1 MHNKENDVDII
12 DKKLLLINI
21 KDSTNLCIHSNTSQ
35 GVQLEQ
41 CEPIELGDEWSHG
54 AFGSVHVVD
63 TPTGRIAVKRVPEL
77 PDHIN
82 RELDTCM
89 RLASDNHP
97 NIVQLLG
104 YWTENINLTTRCLY
118 LVMEFMPETLGC
130 VLERLLIEN
139 MRMKH
144 VRMCSLMGQL
154 ASALDYLELIQLMHR
169 DIKPDNILVNVLTN
183 RLVLADFGSAKFVEP
198 GKPNVTYVCTRF
210 YRAPCLILN
219 RDIYSTS
226 VDMWAFGCVLAE
238 FAYGGP
244 LFKGDT
250 QTDVM
255 ARIIRIR
262 GMVTVDDIAHMPTHS
277 PETIDMGGIGLCSTP
292 TSWSKVFSRR
302 IHNKRVN
309 TSYGEGYERIL
320 DSCLKWNPSS
330 RISAHNLSRDIFWEK

>member
-21 KDSTNLCIHSNTSQ
+21 KDSTNLCIHSNTSP

-77 PDHIN
+77 SDHIN

-104 YWTENINLTTRCLY
+104 YWTENINPTTRCLY

-144 VRMCSLMGQL
+144 VRMSLLMGQL

-183 RLVLADFGSAKFVEP
+183 RLVLADFGSAKFVEH

-226 VDMWAFGCVLAE
+226 VDIWAFGCVLAE

-277 PETIDMGGIGLCSTP
+277 PETIDIGGIGLCSTP
-292 TSWSKVFSRR
+292 TPWSKVFSRR

-330 RISAHNLSRDIFWEK
+330 RVSAHNLSRDIFWEK

>member
-1 MHNKENDVDII
+1 MHGKEI
-12 DKKLLLINI
+12 DINI
-21 KDSTNLCIHSNTSQ
+21 NNLKDVTNLYTTH
-35 GVQLEQ
+35 GVQLKQ
-41 CEPIELGDEWSHG
+41 CAPFELGDEWSSG

-77 PDHIN
+77 SGHIN

-89 RLASDNHP
+89 HLASENHP

-104 YWTENINLTTRCLY
+104 YWTENINSTIRCLY
-118 LVMEFMPETLGC
+118 LVMEFMPETLGDIMK
-130 VLERLLIEN
+130 RLLIEN

-144 VRMCSLMGQL
+144 VRMIALMRQL
-154 ASALDYLELIQLMHR
+154 ANALEHLERLQLMHR
-169 DIKPDNILVNVLTN
+169 DIKPDNILVNLLTN

-219 RDIYSTS
+219 RSMYSTS
-226 VDMWAFGCVLAE
+226 VDIWAYGCILAE

-244 LFKGDT
+244 LFKGDS
-250 QTDVM
+250 QINVL

-262 GMVTVDDIAHMPTHS
+262 GLVTTDDIAHMPTHS
-277 PETIDMGGIGLCSTP
+277 PETIDISGIGLCSTP
-292 TSWSKVFSRR
+292 IPWSKVFTRR

-330 RISAHNLSRDIFWEK
+330 RISAYNLSRDIFFEK